1 MWGAYSQLVYIMGFS
16 HNGAWGKLA
25 CQNLRKLFKSG
36 PLWKSESRRVQQK
49 IRFVCGISSTI
60 ACKTARYQLQLIKR
74 AEMRARPPIEGSIV
88 ALLLL
93 PLLNIGPFVGPV
105 LANVSPPVTGN
116 MDTV

>member
-1 MWGAYSQLVYIMGFS
+1 
-16 HNGAWGKLA
+16 
-25 CQNLRKLFKSG
+25 
-36 PLWKSESRRVQQK
+36 
-49 IRFVCGISSTI
+49 
-60 ACKTARYQLQLIKR
+60 
-74 AEMRARPPIEGSIV
+74 MRARPPIEGSIV